1 MNTLWLATGN
11 KKKVEELRAMLT
23 GQSVTILTVQDLKQ
37 PFGVVEDGDTF
48 LDNAKKKAVA
58 LAALTGSWCLAD
70 DSGLEVDALD
80 GRPGVRSARFA
91 GEPSSDLKNNDLLLH
106 LLTGET
112 NRRARFRCVLYLTD
126 GQTHYQTSGVVNGHI
141 SHQPAGSGGFGY
153 DPLFIPD
160 GYQSSFAELGSD
172 VKNTL
177 SHRAMALREM
187 LPILTRLFA

>member
-1 MNTLWLATGN
+1 MNTLWLATAN

-37 PFGVVEDGDTF
+37 PFDVVEDGDTF
-48 LDNAKKKAVA
+48 LDNAKKKAEA
-58 LAALTGSWCLAD
+58 LAALTGGWCLAD
-70 DSGLEVDALD
+70 DSGLEVDALA

-91 GEPSSDLKNNDLLLH
+91 GEPSSDSKNNELLLQ
-106 LLTGET
+106 LLEGET
-112 NRRARFRCVLYLTD
+112 NRRARFRCVLFLSD
-126 GQTHYQTSGVVNGHI
+126 GHTHYQTSGVVNGHI
-141 SHQPAGSGGFGY
+141 SHRPAGAGGFGY

-160 GYQSSFAELGSD
+160 GYQTTFAELGSE